1 MAGVEYKPMENA
13 GKSSEPPVVKNAG
26 MEKMLILS
34 RCPYKIIFFY
44 KHKETGR
51 TVWNDWKL
59 GRNSFLVTT
68 KLEPVYFL

>member
-34 RCPYKIIFFY
+34 GCPFC
-44 KHKETGR
+44 
-51 TVWNDWKL
+51 L
-59 GRNSFLVTT
+59 L
-68 KLEPVYFL
+68 